1 MQKETTT
8 SPAFGN
14 GYPKTVPDEVCGYKP
29 GQYRSAYGVGSTST
43 GAGVT
48 VAIIDAYGSATIDA
62 DATQYFKANDSGN
75 PFSNADFTQADW
87 DEVMEVNLGSIFR
100 FSQAVVRGWLA
111 QKRRGKIIHT
121 ASMLSFQGGI
131 RVVSYTAAKSGLAGL
146 TRAMANELAGQ
157 GINVNAIAPGYMAT
171 DNTAQLRAD
180 PDRNTAILARIP
192 AGLRCTPRRQP
203 TRRVAQRIRSD
214 GRRPRPARRRRAAG
228 DGPARRHD
236 AGAAHRPRWRA
247 GDVMR
252 LDSIPDHIGRELG

>member
-1 MQKETTT
+1 MAAVLDSFRLDGKVALVTGASRGLGTAMAVGLAEAGADIILVARGDLTAAKKAVETTGRKAWT
-8 SPAFGN
+8 FNADQASRVSMDKLAAALGGELPFPDILVNNGGTIKRGAF
-14 GYPKTVPDEVCGYKP
+14 
-29 GQYRSAYGVGSTST
+29 
-43 GAGVT
+43 
-48 VAIIDAYGSATIDA
+48 
-62 DATQYFKANDSGN
+62 
-75 PFSNADFTQADW
+75 ADFTQSDW

-146 TRAMANELAGQ
+146 TRAMANELASQ

-192 AGLRCTPRRQP
+192 AGDWGKS
-203 TRRVAQRIRSD
+203 SD
-214 GRRPRPARRRRAAG
+214 L
-228 DGPARRHD
+228 
-236 AGAAHRPRWRA
+236 AGAVVYLASPASDYVHGHLLAVDGGW
-247 GDVMR
+247 
-252 LDSIPDHIGRELG
+252 LGR